1 MPKKVLFITSFAFPE
16 HDAGAIRIT
25 MLARALRDRGREVE
39 LCGVGDAVVF
49 DGMACYTLNPHRSN
63 RVMNWLAYRTLSG
76 NAVSFVRR
84 NLNRFDAVV
93 ASFLPSAA
101 TAKIKDLCRANGIDF
116 AVDCTEWYT
125 PDEFPGGEGDASY
138 LDHVKLL
145 TEVIDPSVKVIAISS
160 YLEQYFTGRG
170 CSVLRVPSVL
180 DVEALSSERPFAPS
194 RDLVSVMYAGS
205 PAKKDSLG
213 VVLEAIKLLS
223 DADLKRL
230 SFDFYGVS
238 EKDLRRYMPG
248 AASLPACVR
257 AHDRVPRAKVVS
269 ALRSSDFTVLM
280 RDPGK
285 RFAQAGMPT
294 KVTESL
300 GCGTPVIANITSDL
314 GDFLEDGCD
323 AIVVEEYSADACA
336 RALRKAACLPAAERV
351 VMREAAYA
359 IARAKLD
366 YRAYA
371 DALDA
376 FLLGGGERG

>member
-1 MPKKVLFITSFAFPE
+1 MP
-16 HDAGAIRIT
+16 D
-25 MLARALRDRGREVE
+25 
-39 LCGVGDAVVF
+39 
-49 DGMACYTLNPHRSN
+49 
-63 RVMNWLAYRTLSG
+63 
-76 NAVSFVRR
+76 
-84 NLNRFDAVV
+84 
-93 ASFLPSAA
+93 
-101 TAKIKDLCRANGIDF
+101 
-116 AVDCTEWYT
+116 
-125 PDEFPGGEGDASY
+125 
-138 LDHVKLL
+138 
-145 TEVIDPSVKVIAISS
+145 
-160 YLEQYFTGRG
+160 
-170 CSVLRVPSVL
+170 
-180 DVEALSSERPFAPS
+180 
-194 RDLVSVMYAGS
+194 
-205 PAKKDSLG
+205 
-213 VVLEAIKLLS
+213 
-223 DADLKRL
+223 
-230 SFDFYGVS
+230 
-238 EKDLRRYMPG
+238 

-314 GDFLEDGCD
+314 GGFLEDGRD

-359 IARAKLD
+359 TARARLD